1 MKKILRQAIFVFGL
15 LMLFGLNVNAERPY
29 YTNLNGVEMTEDEYD
44 KMVHIYSD
52 RKVTSLTQDEFDLIK
67 DARIVSHE
75 KLYVKVISD
84 QNNILHEIYV
94 TEDEYYNAPENLQI
108 CGDSV
113 MDSDSGYFAT
123 SYKTLS
129 SSLMDLSIY
138 YYLISDLSWTIMPA
152 CRSFDIFAFRTT
164 HMSFDYVSG
173 TQTFYVGT
181 SHTNI
186 GYGANSLGYKEL
198 NNGAGISMNLED
210 STDITGLDLSISAV
224 MNISE
229 YNYNHA
235 RVFTTYQH
243 AQSNISRED
252 SMSYTLSAGGLG
264 DVVYF
269 NNYTIQSKYDDMP
282 GIELVIPIQ

>member
-1 MKKILRQAIFVFGL
+1 MKQMLKSGLFVVILLTIFGV
-15 LMLFGLNVNAERPY
+15 NVKAERAY
-29 YTNLNGVEMTEDEYD
+29 YTNLNGVEMTEEEYD

-52 RKVTSLTQDEFDLIK
+52 RKVTSLSQEEFDLIK

-84 QNNILHEIYV
+84 QDNILHEIYV
-94 TEDEYYNAPENLQI
+94 TEEEYYSAPENLQI
-108 CGDSV
+108 CGDSI
-113 MDSDSGYFAT
+113 MESDSGYFAT

-129 SSLMDLSIY
+129 SSLLDLEVY

-152 CRSFDIFAFRTT
+152 CRSFDIYAFRTT
-164 HMSFDYVSG
+164 HMSFSNVAGS
-173 TQTFYVGT
+173 QTFYIGS
-181 SHTNI
+181 SHTDISYNS
-186 GYGANSLGYKEL
+186 NSLGYKGL
-198 NNGAGISMNLED
+198 NNGVGISMNLED

-229 YNYNHA
+229 YNYTQAH
-235 RVFTTYQH
+235 VFTTYQH

-269 NNYTIQSKYDDMP
+269 NN
-282 GIELVIPIQ
+282 